1 MIRIKNALDELGPEP
16 DPVQVSALCLVSIA
30 DSLEKIAAQ
39 PTNIYSPIYAAKSP
53 DALVPKQEKTEW
65 RRWQGASYRPWKH
78 LSDHSTVRVQF
89 DDGRIETHV
98 LASPEINWR
107 YVIAYQ
113 IINQG

>member
-53 DALVPKQEKTEW
+53 DALVPKKQEKNEW
-65 RRWQGASYRPWKH
+65 QTWHGMSGRPCH
-78 LSDHSTVRVQF
+78 IRHSSTVRVQF